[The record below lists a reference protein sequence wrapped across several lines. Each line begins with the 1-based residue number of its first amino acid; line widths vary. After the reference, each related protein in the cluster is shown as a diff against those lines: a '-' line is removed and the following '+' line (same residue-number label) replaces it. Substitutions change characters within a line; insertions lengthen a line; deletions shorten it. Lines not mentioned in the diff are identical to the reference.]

1 MSAFV
6 KQFWTMFFKFYRDL
20 CTAELC
26 TVSIELKLFVVQYIH
41 NNRGFLIGMCTN
53 CEKKLNLMELEE
65 VTVGSVAE
73 TFENLH
79 LVSVR

>member
-1 MSAFV
+1 
-6 KQFWTMFFKFYRDL
+6 MFFKFYRDL
-20 CTAELC
+20 CTAERALI
-26 TVSIELKLFVVQYIH
+26 VSIELKLFVVRYIH

-53 CEKKLNLMELEE
+53 CEKKFNLMELEE